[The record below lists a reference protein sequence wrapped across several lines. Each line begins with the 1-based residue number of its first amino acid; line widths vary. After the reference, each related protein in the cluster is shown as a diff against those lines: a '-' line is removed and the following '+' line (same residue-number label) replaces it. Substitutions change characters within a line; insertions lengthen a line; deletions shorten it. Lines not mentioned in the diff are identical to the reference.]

1 MFIATLPTL
10 PTMTQHKRTL
20 YISDLDGTLL
30 DGDSRITLSTARSL
44 NRLIDNGMLFTIAT
58 ARTPATVV
66 ELMQDVK
73 LTMPAILMTGALI
86 YDIATNRYLSVSS
99 FPHEVSSQLIEAVA
113 DSDLSPMVYYIDHSL
128 LHVAYRHTDDARQC
142 AFMECRKGTPY
153 KKYVEVEG
161 SFAAPAKT
169 VMIFFMGEYGKLQQ
183 IHDRIAS
190 IAGHRSYLYCDSL
203 IPEQGYL
210 EIYPAGTSKAEAIK
224 QLAQLVEADEIVVFG
239 DNVNDIPM
247 FDIAHR
253 SYAPDNAL
261 DVVKQRATQVIASND
276 KDGVVEFLEQD
287 YHR

>member
-1 MFIATLPTL
+1 
-10 PTMTQHKRTL
+10 MTQHKRTL

-128 LHVAYRHTDDARQC
+128 LHVAYRHTDDARQY

-203 IPEQGYL
+203 MPEQGYL

>member
-1 MFIATLPTL
+1 MQVFLFIA
-10 PTMTQHKRTL
+10 TMTQHKRTL

-66 ELMQDVK
+66 ELLQDVK

-99 FPHEVSSQLIEAVA
+99 FPHEMSSQLIEAVA

-203 IPEQGYL
+203 MPEQGYL